1 VSFISCFYSSN
12 IQCQITESDWEKV
25 IITRNSDDVKGFK
38 RAGDVSA
45 TTSIVFGTQ
54 SRLREETT
62 VKVKK
67 AAARLGASIVLV
79 QVDNFTFTPINNVNM
94 VGVAYFQEMKPD
106 SVSTSQNSSISSK
119 ADDLVKLK
127 GLLDKGIITQAEY
140 DQEKKKILDRN

>member
-1 VSFISCFYSSN
+1 
-12 IQCQITESDWEKV
+12 
-25 IITRNSDDVKGFK
+25 
-38 RAGDVSA
+38 
-45 TTSIVFGTQ
+45 
-54 SRLREETT
+54 
-62 VKVKK
+62 
-67 AAARLGASIVLV
+67 
-79 QVDNFTFTPINNVNM
+79 M